1 MPVDDNLFAA
11 ADPPGANE
19 MIEPLKSDDIVN
31 KVGGKFKLVALVQ
44 RRLKELVDG
53 SRPLVETQGRNLV
66 EIAIHE
72 VMEDK
77 IDIDWERSEGLYRP
91 DDMDELLEKAA
102 KVDAAHK

>member
-1 MPVDDNLFAA
+1 
-11 ADPPGANE
+11 

-66 EIAIHE
+66 EVAIHE
-72 VMEDK
+72 VVEDK
-77 IDIDWERSEGLYRP
+77 IDIDWERTEGISRP
-91 DDMDELLEKAA
+91 AELDK
-102 KVDAAHK
+102 